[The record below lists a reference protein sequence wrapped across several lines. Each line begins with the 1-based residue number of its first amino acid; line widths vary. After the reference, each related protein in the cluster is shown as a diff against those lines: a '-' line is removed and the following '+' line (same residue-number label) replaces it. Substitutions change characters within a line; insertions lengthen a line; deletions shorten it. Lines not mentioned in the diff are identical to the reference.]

1 MRDIVFLCDKRMN
14 TKTGFIE
21 ALSNISETT
30 NILLV
35 EQGYEQFYSLPEG
48 LFSAV
53 FEVEDITRIDQ
64 VEEVFERILDEYD
77 VERVIAPTENVVET
91 GGYLRSRFGIPGIQK
106 NQAETVRN
114 KWIMKETLRQ
124 AGIHTSQTR
133 IASNA
138 VQIRK
143 IVAGIGFPIIIKPIS
158 GWATIMTY
166 RLNNQEELEQYI
178 SHSWNRESVLIE
190 EFITGREFH
199 IDSIVS
205 EGELVFSSVSEY
217 LFNCLEIVQN
227 DRPSGTICY
236 PANTHYEYV
245 ERMQSFNEEIIRTLG
260 IRNSVFHAEVFLLPN
275 GEICFGE
282 IGARIGGIVIIP
294 PMVLNSHQVNLFDAA
309 IQTELGIYE
318 APTLVNTGKYTGAV
332 NFPSA
337 VGKIES
343 ISSAE
348 DFKSMEGL
356 IDIRINFTSGQSI
369 SGGRDTMSRSGF
381 AIVEG
386 PDIEFVRKQLLEL
399 HDKFVLVHQ

>member
-14 TKTGFIE
+14 TKTGFLE
-21 ALSNISETT
+21 ALSNISDTT

-166 RLNNQEELEQYI
+166 KLNNQEELEKYI
-178 SHSWNRESVLIE
+178 SQSWNRESVLIE

-236 PANTHYEYV
+236 PATHIMNMWNGCSRSMKRSYGHSEYV
-245 ERMQSFNEEIIRTLG
+245 TVCSMQRYSFCRMGRSALERLEHALEALSSFRLW
-260 IRNSVFHAEVFLLPN
+260 
-275 GEICFGE
+275 C
-282 IGARIGGIVIIP
+282 
-294 PMVLNSHQVNLFDAA
+294 
-309 IQTELGIYE
+309 
-318 APTLVNTGKYTGAV
+318 
-332 NFPSA
+332 
-337 VGKIES
+337 
-343 ISSAE
+343 
-348 DFKSMEGL
+348 
-356 IDIRINFTSGQSI
+356 
-369 SGGRDTMSRSGF
+369 
-381 AIVEG
+381 
-386 PDIEFVRKQLLEL
+386 
-399 HDKFVLVHQ
+399 